1 MRLEQRNTALSTT
14 AGAVVVIAVILVA
27 GLVIYAENRTTTP
40 SVLSSSSASV
50 NSSLTS
56 ALSSCSS
63 AGVPAYGCT
72 STVSSI
78 STNSTTSCVPSA
90 AYLCTSSSTNS
101 SSSTSALGAVVT
113 IPKGTGVGPSAAPGY
128 SPDTITVVIGINNTV
143 TWTNNDTVD
152 HTVASSSVSAGAANF
167 TSPLI
172 APAGTYTYTFTVPG
186 TYSYYCTLHAWMTGT
201 VIVKAASSPPAA

>member
-1 MRLEQRNTALSTT
+1 MRLEQRSTALSTT
-14 AGAVVVIAVILVA
+14 AGAVIVMAVIIIA
-27 GLVIYAENRTTTP
+27 GLVIYAGTRTTTP
-40 SVLSSSSASV
+40 SGLSSSGSV

-63 AGVPAYGCT
+63 AGVPAYGCS
-72 STVSSI
+72 STVTSVSS
-78 STNSTTSCVPSA
+78 SSTTSCVPSV
-90 AYLCTSSSTNS
+90 AYTCASSSTNS
-101 SSSTSALGAVVT
+101 SSSTSAVGAAVT
-113 IPKGTGVGPSAAPGY
+113 IPKGARAGPSAAPGY

-152 HTVASSSVSAGAANF
+152 HTVASSSVPAGAANF
-167 TSPLI
+167 TSPMI

-201 VIVKAASSPPAA
+201 VIVKAASSAAAA